1 LIVEKI
7 TYSPIGVIKSP
18 FEDVRDMPIQPTGAR
33 QVIGTVEVYP
43 EFKGGLDSLE
53 GFSHVILLYHFH
65 KAASW
70 KPMITPFLDNKPHG
84 IFSTRAPA
92 RPNPIG
98 LSVVK
103 LMKLDKEQGILTVEG
118 IDVLNKTPL
127 LDIKPFVPAF
137 DIPDEPI
144 RIGWLKS
151 VQAKARKQRADA
163 RFLGKGV

>member
-84 IFSTRAPA
+84 IFSTRCSIDHPM
-92 RPNPIG
+92 RIYLG
-98 LSVVK
+98 GVVS
-103 LMKLDKEQGILTVEG
+103 
-118 IDVLNKTPL
+118 PL
-127 LDIKPFVPAF
+127 VRCYYA
-137 DIPDEPI
+137 
-144 RIGWLKS
+144 
-151 VQAKARKQRADA
+151 V
-163 RFLGKGV
+163 VV